1 MLINSISDR
10 ALFDE
15 LLTEAQYMHPLRD
28 ERSMYG
34 DMMGIGL
41 LRHAMLEVGQRLVNR
56 NILPNKELATEADLP
71 ELELLYKTYA
81 PNEETEALS
90 KLFAERLLYRKT
102 VTIQDVPQHLG
113 PAPSGPKIPPL
124 DW

>member
-1 MLINSISDR
+1 
-10 ALFDE
+10 
-15 LLTEAQYMHPLRD
+15 MHPLRD

-56 NILPNKELATEADLP
+56 NILPNKDIATEADLH
-71 ELELLYKTYA
+71 ELEFLYKNYA
-81 PNEETEALS
+81 PNEETEALN
-90 KLFAERLLYRKT
+90 KLFAERRLYRKT
-102 VTIQDVPQHLG
+102 VTIMDVPQHLG
-113 PAPSGPKIPPL
+113 PVAPSGPKIPPL